1 MYGYD
6 TAGIKAAIDKANNGY
21 PVFLWK
27 KLLTDLGIYTNKKMD
42 LTDLLVLA
50 KRKGFKLPKL
60 ADYFSK
66 NKFDVYEL

>member
-1 MYGYD
+1 
-6 TAGIKAAIDKANNGY
+6 
-21 PVFLWK
+21 
-27 KLLTDLGIYTNKKMD
+27 MD